1 MIRVG
6 QIGVGYWGKNLLR
19 NFSELGD
26 CEVTWICDIA
36 EDVRDRVR
44 ASHPSAR
51 VTADAAELFA
61 DNDLDAVIIATPAT
75 THATIARAALA
86 AGKHVFVEKPMALT
100 VEDAQS
106 LVDEA
111 ARVDR
116 ILMVGHLLEY
126 HPAFTCVKELIDR
139 GDLGDVYYL
148 YSTRVNLGRVRED
161 ENAMWSLA
169 PHDISIAL
177 MMVRDEPVSVAASGH
192 AYLQPGIEDVAFVSL
207 RFARGTIAHMHVS
220 WLDPHKVRQLTVVG
234 SKKMAVVDDQESSE
248 KVRIYDK
255 GVNWTGQYQT
265 YGEALTLR
273 TGDIFIPQIE
283 MTEPLRVECQT
294 YLDAIADGR
303 PPRSDGRDGLR
314 VVKVLAAA
322 DESMKNGGIPVDIT

>member
-44 ASHPSAR
+44 ASHPNAR
-51 VTADAAELFA
+51 VTADAADLFA

>member
-1 MIRVG
+1 MIRLG

-19 NFSELGD
+19 NFTELHD

-44 ASHPSAR
+44 TSHPNTH
-51 VTADAAELFA
+51 VTADAADLFA
-61 DNDLDAVIIATPAT
+61 DPDLDAVVIATPAT
-75 THATIARAALA
+75 THAAIARDALA

-100 VEDAQS
+100 VQDAQS
-106 LVDEA
+106 LVDA
-111 ARVDR
+111 AEKANR

-126 HPAFTCVKELIDR
+126 HPAFTCVKDMIDR
-139 GDLGDVYYL
+139 GDLGDIYYL

-177 MMVRDEPVSVAASGH
+177 MMVPDEPVSVVANGH

-207 RFARGTIAHMHVS
+207 RFAGGKIAHMHVS
-220 WLDPHKVRQLTVVG
+220 WLDPHKVRQITVVG
-234 SKKMAVVDDQESSE
+234 SKKMAVIDDQEPSE

-255 GVNWTGQYQT
+255 GVNWTGQYRT

-294 YLDAIADGR
+294 YLDAIATGKQ
-303 PPRSDGRDGLR
+303 PRSDGRDGLR

-322 DESMKNGGIPVDIT
+322 EESLKNGGTPVAIS